1 MLRTERKPQ
10 TYANHRKVIPV
21 YHLVVF
27 AILLLNIYWT
37 GKNVLHEGS
46 MDTIVPLLVALAL
59 LVMFFALRTFP
70 IVVQDRVI
78 RLEVRLR
85 LADLLPDDLK
95 PRIRELSSRQLV
107 ALRFAGDGEM
117 PALVRKVLDQKIENG
132 EAIKRLIQDWQPDYM
147 RA

>member
-1 MLRTERKPQ
+1 
-10 TYANHRKVIPV
+10 
-21 YHLVVF
+21 
-27 AILLLNIYWT
+27 
-37 GKNVLHEGS
+37 
-46 MDTIVPLLVALAL
+46 VALAL